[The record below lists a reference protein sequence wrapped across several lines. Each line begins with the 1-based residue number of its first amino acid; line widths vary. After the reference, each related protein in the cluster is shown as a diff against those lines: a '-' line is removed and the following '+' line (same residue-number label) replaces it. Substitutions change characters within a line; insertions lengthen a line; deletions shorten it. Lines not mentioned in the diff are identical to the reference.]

1 MKKLSVNAIDLSTD
15 VETFKLSSM
24 AAMVEL
30 DEAAMESKFDVQK
43 DVAAETAKAA
53 EAARARAAET
63 SSGMYCAAESD
74 KATTDF
80 GLVVPVPPASGA
92 PPLSA
97 PVVLPKETVSLPL
110 QELPLSKPASAE
122 KPAEKPAEEPA
133 KKPAGSTKRR
143 AKAPSVLQP
152 IGAYEAAR
160 DANVQQNMEVL
171 RALGLEAPPLK
182 KQKSR
187 TNPVKPLVVVVVVE

>member
-15 VETFKLSSM
+15 VETFKSSSM

-53 EAARARAAET
+53 EAARAAET

-152 IGAYEAAR
+152 IGEYEAAR
-160 DANVQQNMEVL
+160 DANIQQNMEVL
-171 RALGLEAPPLK
+171 RSLGLEARPLK